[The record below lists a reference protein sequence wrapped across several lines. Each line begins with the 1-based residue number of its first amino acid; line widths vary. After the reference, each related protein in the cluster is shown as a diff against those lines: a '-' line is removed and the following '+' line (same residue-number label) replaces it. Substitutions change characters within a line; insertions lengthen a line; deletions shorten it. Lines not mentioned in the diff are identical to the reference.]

1 MEEKDSLASLVGKFN
16 KHRSAQSRL
25 ESRILDL
32 ESELENKRKREK
44 LLAGRVERLK
54 EDLYDEREKLN
65 KLIRDEFLT
74 KEDQRLIRVWL
85 RKIKNVKLA
94 KEEDG
99 NKQDNQE

>member
-1 MEEKDSLASLVGKFN
+1 MDEKDSRVNLVGRLNRHK
-16 KHRSAQSRL
+16 SVQSRL

-32 ESELENKRKREK
+32 ESELENKKKREK
-44 LLAGRVERLK
+44 LLTGRIERLK
-54 EDLYDEREKLN
+54 EDLYDEKEKFN
-65 KLIRDEFLT
+65 KLVRDEFLT

-99 NKQDNQE
+99 DKQDH